1 MTLGTI
7 LGIYQIVKYL
17 MFALSLSV
25 PSFSFMFTIMALG
38 VPVVAFYLQRW
49 FRDKYSP
56 KLFPFF
62 LSWMVSFLTF
72 FFSVVLS
79 MVFCYVALELFDKEG
94 RFFTLLS
101 NQLIISADLYSSMDG
116 IDAEMIEQIE
126 RLAKVVGS
134 MEPIYFVKML
144 IPAVFSTGNILSVII
159 ALITTK
165 SIRSL
170 IK

>member
-1 MTLGTI
+1 
-7 LGIYQIVKYL
+7 
-17 MFALSLSV
+17 
-25 PSFSFMFTIMALG
+25 
-38 VPVVAFYLQRW
+38 
-49 FRDKYSP
+49 
-56 KLFPFF
+56 
-62 LSWMVSFLTF
+62 
-72 FFSVVLS
+72 
-79 MVFCYVALELFDKEG
+79 
-94 RFFTLLS
+94 
-101 NQLIISADLYSSMDG
+101 MDG